1 MEDWDQDKLED
12 VVKQKHGAEKPS
24 NKTEI
29 ICKYFLDAVEAKL
42 YGWFVLSNLSQ
53 TASVPFGAHPV
64 FSRDKSFQR
73 AEECSQAATSHRF
86 WQCPNGKECKYRH
99 ALPPGYILKS
109 QMKVWPLADQRSS
122 SWKHFRL
129 VSGSLQSPGRIMDAS
144 MSHHGGGFWKSASPT
159 AVTGRASGCRS

>member
-42 YGWFVLSNLSQ
+42 YGWYDLPPMSQ
-53 TASVPFGAHPV
+53 TASVPFGAHLGS
-64 FSRDKSFQR
+64 SRDKLSSW
-73 AEECSQAATSHRF
+73 AKECSQSGTSHRF

-109 QMKVWPLADQRSS
+109 QMKVCPLSDQRSS
-122 SWKHFRL
+122 SWKHSRL
-129 VSGSLQSPGRIMDAS
+129 VSNSLQS
-144 MSHHGGGFWKSASPT
+144 GGGGVSRTPQ
-159 AVTGRASGCRS
+159 

>member
-24 NKTEI
+24 NKTDI

-42 YGWFVLSNLSQ
+42 YGWYVLSNMSQ
-53 TASVPFGAHPV
+53 TAFVPFGAHLGL
-64 FSRDKSFQR
+64 SRDKFPSW
-73 AEECSQAATSHRF
+73 AEGCFHPGTSHRF

-109 QMKVWPLADQRSS
+109 QMKVWPLSDLASVSTADWSPTPS
-122 SWKHFRL
+122 
-129 VSGSLQSPGRIMDAS
+129 SPGS
-144 MSHHGGGFWKSASPT
+144 NY
-159 AVTGRASGCRS
+159 